1 MIHVLINGCNGRM
14 GQEVAKVVQNQEDMT
29 VLAGFDRTETDYMSY
44 HVYTKLEDLPASE
57 IDVIIDFSV
66 PEATFH
72 LLSYAKEHHIPMVI
86 ATTGFTEEERNTI
99 HQMAKDLPIFQ
110 SANMSFDINLMGKI
124 VAELAKHLSDTDIEI
139 IESHHNQKIDAPS
152 GTAIQLADKINDV
165 LPEKCDYVFDRHS
178 KREKRGKR
186 EIGFSSIR
194 GGNIVGT
201 HTVQFIGANETFEVT
216 HTSYSR
222 TVFAEGAVKAARFLT
237 NMSNGFYD
245 MNDLIAKT

>member
-99 HQMAKDLPIFQ
+99 HKIAKDLPIFQ

>member
-44 HVYTKLEDLPASE
+44 HVYTKLEELPASE

-124 VAELAKHLSDTDIEI
+124 VAELAKHLSYTDIEI

-201 HTVQFIGANETFEVT
+201 HTIQFIGANETFEIT

-237 NMSNGFYD
+237 NMPNGFYD
-245 MNDLIAKT
+245 MNDLIQKN

>member
-29 VLAGFDRTETDYMSY
+29 VLAGFDRIETDYMSY
-44 HVYTKLEDLPASE
+44 HVYTKLEELPASE

-245 MNDLIAKT
+245 MNDLIQKN

>member
-44 HVYTKLEDLPASE
+44 HVYTKLEDLSASE

-237 NMSNGFYD
+237 NMPNGFYD
-245 MNDLIAKT
+245 MNDLIQKN

>member
-99 HQMAKDLPIFQ
+99 HKIAKDLPIFQ

-124 VAELAKHLSDTDIEI
+124 VAELAKHLSDTYIEI

-222 TVFAEGAVKAARFLT
+222 TVFAEGAVKAARFLI
-237 NMSNGFYD
+237 NMPNGFYD
-245 MNDLIAKT
+245 MNDLIQKN

>member
-72 LLSYAKEHHIPMVI
+72 LLAYAQKHHIPMVI
-86 ATTGFTEEERNTI
+86 ATTGFTEEERSTI
-99 HQMAKDLPIFQ
+99 RQLAKDLPIFQ

-222 TVFAEGAVKAARFLT
+222 TVFAEGAVKAARFLI
-237 NMSNGFYD
+237 NMPNGFYD
-245 MNDLIAKT
+245 MNDLIQKN

>member
-1 MIHVLINGCNGRM
+1 MINVLINGCNGRM

-245 MNDLIAKT
+245 MNDLIQKN

>member
-139 IESHHNQKIDAPS
+139 IESHHNQKIDEPS

-222 TVFAEGAVKAARFLT
+222 TVFAEGAVKAARFLI
-237 NMSNGFYD
+237 NMPNGFYD
-245 MNDLIAKT
+245 MNDLIQKN

>member
-245 MNDLIAKT
+245 MNDLIQKN

>member
-1 MIHVLINGCNGRM
+1 MINVLINGCNGRM
-14 GQEVAKVVQNQEDMT
+14 GKEVAKVVQEQEDMT
-29 VLAGFDRTETDYMSY
+29 VIAGFDRTESDNGYFTVFADFA
-44 HVYTKLEDLPASE
+44 KLPVDK

-66 PEATFH
+66 PEATFAM
-72 LLSYAKEHHIPMVI
+72 LSFAKKHHIPMVI
-86 ATTGFTEEERNTI
+86 ATTGFSQEERTQI
-99 HQMAKDLPIFQ
+99 QKEAKELPIFQ

-124 VAELAKHLSDTDIEI
+124 VAELAKNLPDTDVEI
-139 IESHHNQKIDAPS
+139 IEAHHNQKIDAPS
-152 GTAIQLADKINDV
+152 GTAILLADKINAE

-178 KREKRGKR
+178 NRSKRGEH

-201 HTVQFIGANETFEVT
+201 HTVQFIGGNETFEVT

-237 NMSNGFYD
+237 NMPNGFYD
-245 MNDLIAKT
+245 MNDLLKH